1 MPIQVSTILYLSEYK
16 EKISSRY
23 SIGKGVGYTR
33 LEEDTD
39 QTQKFNITAFYPNND
54 SEPCYLQIK
63 LNKEQILS
71 VSNSKISQGSNGELD
86 VSYLYFLKKIIFTNK
101 FFINLFIYL
110 FIFLANFNFGQNSK
124 H

>member
-23 SIGKGVGYTR
+23 SIGKGVG
-33 LEEDTD
+33 EEDID

-54 SEPCYLQIK
+54 SEPCYLPKKKIK

-71 VSNSKISQGSNGELD
+71 VSNSKIS
-86 VSYLYFLKKIIFTNK
+86 FKKN
-101 FFINLFIYL
+101 NIY
-110 FIFLANFNFGQNSK
+110 Q
-124 H
+124 